1 MRILLR
7 THTCGELNKS
17 HVGENVILSGWVSRI
32 RDLGGIKFIILR
44 DRYGETQIVVNPDS
58 PVYSLAQKLG
68 REYVIQVEGKVNERP
83 EETKTNTSTGEI
95 EVYATKINILSS
107 SEIPPFFPGEKVS
120 EELRLK
126 YRYID
131 LRSEKMKENIILR
144 HKMAQA
150 AREFLNR
157 HGFLEIETPY
167 LTKSTPEGARDF
179 LVPSRLQRGKFYALP
194 QSPQLFKQLLMISG
208 FDKYY
213 QFARC
218 FRDEDL
224 RADRQPEFTQ
234 IDIEMSF
241 VEEEDILNLMEDFIR
256 FVYNSVG
263 IKLPE
268 KFDRLTYEEAMEKY
282 GSDKPDRRFGMELQ
296 DFTQEFVDTEFK
308 VVKNVLDNKGSV
320 KGFITNIPISR
331 KIASEYEE
339 FVKKI
344 GLGGLLWFKVD
355 NGEIISPTAK
365 FLLKNYLQ
373 IKENYNLKNDDVVL
387 LAANENR
394 ETLNEALGALRL
406 NIGRKHFSD
415 KMKSF
420 DALWIVDFPFL
431 EWDKEEERYVARH
444 HPFTLPK
451 NLNESPDK
459 IKAYAYDMVLN
470 GNELGGGSLRIYNKE
485 IQEKVFELIGLS
497 KEEAKEKFGFLLEA
511 LQLGAP
517 PHGGIAFGFD
527 RMAAIASGSD
537 NIRDVIA
544 FPKTASGVCQLTG
557 APSEVSKKQL
567 DELSI
572 MIKKD
577 EVKKNFEE

>member
-1 MRILLR
+1 VRILLR
-7 THTCGELNKS
+7 THTCGELNKK
-17 HVGENVILSGWVSRI
+17 HAGMNVILSGWVSRI

-44 DRYGETQIVVNPDS
+44 DRYGETQVVVNPDS
-58 PVYSLAQKLG
+58 DAYSTAQEIG
-68 REYVIQVEGKVNERP
+68 REFVIQVEGEVRERP
-83 EETKTNTSTGEI
+83 EETKTNTLTGEI
-95 EVYATKINILSS
+95 EVYASKINILSTA
-107 SEIPPFFPGEKVS
+107 EVPPFFPGEKVS
-120 EELRLK
+120 EELRLR

-131 LRSEKMKENIILR
+131 LRSKMMKDNIILR

-150 AREFLNR
+150 AREFLNK
-157 HGFLEIETPY
+157 HGFLEIETPF

-179 LVPSRLQRGKFYALP
+179 LVPSRLQKGKFYALP

-241 VEEEDILNLMEDFIR
+241 VDEEDILKIMEEFIR

-263 IKLPE
+263 INLPE

-282 GSDKPDRRFGMELQ
+282 GSDKPDRRFGMELL
-296 DFTQEFVDTEFK
+296 DFTEEFIDTEFR
-308 VVKNVLDNKGSV
+308 VVKNILEINGSV
-320 KGFITNIPISR
+320 KGFITDIPISR

-339 FVKKI
+339 IVKKF
-344 GLGGLLWFKVD
+344 GLGGLLWFKIENDKV
-355 NGEIISPTAK
+355 ISPTAK
-365 FLLKNYLQ
+365 FLSNNYLKL
-373 IKENYNLKNDDVVL
+373 KEKFKLKEGDVVL
-387 LAANENR
+387 LAAYTNR
-394 ETLNEALGALRL
+394 NVLNEALGTLRL
-406 NIGRKHFSD
+406 KIGKEHFSE

-420 DALWIVDFPFL
+420 DALWVIDFPFL
-431 EWDKEEERYVARH
+431 EWNEEEQRYVARH

-451 NLNESPDK
+451 NLDDSPEN
-459 IKAYAYDMVLN
+459 IKAYAYDMILN
-470 GNELGGGSLRIYNKE
+470 GNELGGGSLRIYNEK

-497 KEEAKEKFGFLLEA
+497 KTEAREKFGFLLDA

-527 RMAAIASGSD
+527 RMVAIASGSD

-557 APSEVSKKQL
+557 APSDVSKMQL
-567 DELSI
+567 EELGIIINNSNR
-572 MIKKD
+572 KNQKD
-577 EVKKNFEE
+577 

>member
-1 MRILLR
+1 VRILLR
-7 THTCGELNKS
+7 THTCGELNKK
-17 HVGENVILSGWVSRI
+17 HAGMNVILSGWVSRI

-44 DRYGETQIVVNPDS
+44 DRYGETQVVVNPDS
-58 PVYSLAQKLG
+58 DAYSTAQEIG
-68 REYVIQVEGKVNERP
+68 REFVIQVEGEVRERP
-83 EETKTNTSTGEI
+83 EETKTNTLTGEI
-95 EVYATKINILSS
+95 EVYASKINILSTA
-107 SEIPPFFPGEKVS
+107 EVPPFFPGEKVS
-120 EELRLK
+120 EELRLR

-131 LRSEKMKENIILR
+131 LRSKMMKDNIILR

-150 AREFLNR
+150 AREFLNK
-157 HGFLEIETPY
+157 HGFLEIETPF

-179 LVPSRLQRGKFYALP
+179 LVPSRLQKGKFYALP

-241 VEEEDILNLMEDFIR
+241 IDEEDILKIMEEFIR

-263 IKLPE
+263 INLPE

-282 GSDKPDRRFGMELQ
+282 GSDKPDRRFGMELL
-296 DFTQEFVDTEFK
+296 DFTEEFIDTEFR
-308 VVKNVLDNKGSV
+308 VVKNILETNGSV
-320 KGFITNIPISR
+320 KGFITDIPISR

-339 FVKKI
+339 IVKKF
-344 GLGGLLWFKVD
+344 GLGGLLWFKIENDKV
-355 NGEIISPTAK
+355 ISPTAK
-365 FLLKNYLQ
+365 FLSNNYLKL
-373 IKENYNLKNDDVVL
+373 KEKFKLKEGDVVL
-387 LAANENR
+387 LAAYTNR
-394 ETLNEALGALRL
+394 NVLNEALGTLRL
-406 NIGRKHFSD
+406 KIGKEHFSE

-420 DALWIVDFPFL
+420 DALWVIDFPFL
-431 EWDKEEERYVARH
+431 EWNEEEQRYVARH

-451 NLNESPDK
+451 NLDDSPEN
-459 IKAYAYDMVLN
+459 IKAYAYDMILN
-470 GNELGGGSLRIYNKE
+470 GNELGGGSLRIYNEK

-497 KEEAKEKFGFLLEA
+497 KTEAREKFGFLLDA

-527 RMAAIASGSD
+527 RMVAIASGSD

-557 APSEVSKKQL
+557 APSDVSKMQL
-567 DELSI
+567 EELGIIINNSNR
-572 MIKKD
+572 KNQKD
-577 EVKKNFEE
+577 

>member
-7 THTCGELNKS
+7 THTCGELNKK
-17 HVGENVILSGWVSRI
+17 HAGMNVILSGWVSRI

-44 DRYGETQIVVNPDS
+44 DRYGETQVVVNPDS
-58 PVYSLAQKLG
+58 DAYSTAQEIG
-68 REYVIQVEGKVNERP
+68 REFVIQVEGEVRERP
-83 EETKTNTSTGEI
+83 EETKTNTLTGEI
-95 EVYATKINILSS
+95 EVYASKINILSTA
-107 SEIPPFFPGEKVS
+107 EVPPFFPGEKVS
-120 EELRLK
+120 EELRLR

-131 LRSEKMKENIILR
+131 LRSKMMKDNIILR

-150 AREFLNR
+150 AREFLNK
-157 HGFLEIETPY
+157 HGFLEIETPF

-179 LVPSRLQRGKFYALP
+179 LVPSRLQKGKFYALP

-241 VEEEDILNLMEDFIR
+241 IDEEDILKIMEEFIR

-263 IKLPE
+263 INLPE

-282 GSDKPDRRFGMELQ
+282 GSDKPDRRFGMELL
-296 DFTQEFVDTEFK
+296 DFTEEFIDTEFR
-308 VVKNVLDNKGSV
+308 VVKNILETNGSV
-320 KGFITNIPISR
+320 KGFITDIPISR

-339 FVKKI
+339 IVKKF
-344 GLGGLLWFKVD
+344 GLGGLLWFKIENDKV
-355 NGEIISPTAK
+355 ISPTAK
-365 FLLKNYLQ
+365 FLSNNYLKL
-373 IKENYNLKNDDVVL
+373 KEKFKLKEGDVVL
-387 LAANENR
+387 LAAYTNR
-394 ETLNEALGALRL
+394 NVLNEALGTLRL
-406 NIGRKHFSD
+406 KIGKEHFSE

-420 DALWIVDFPFL
+420 DALWVIDFPFL
-431 EWDKEEERYVARH
+431 EWNEEEQRYVARH

-451 NLNESPDK
+451 NLDDSPEN
-459 IKAYAYDMVLN
+459 IKAYAYDMILN
-470 GNELGGGSLRIYNKE
+470 GNELGGGSLRIYNEK

-497 KEEAKEKFGFLLEA
+497 KTEAREKFGFLLDA

-527 RMAAIASGSD
+527 RMVAIASGSD

-557 APSEVSKKQL
+557 APSDVSKMQL
-567 DELSI
+567 EELGIIINNSNR
-572 MIKKD
+572 KNQKD
-577 EVKKNFEE
+577 

>member
-1 MRILLR
+1 MLR
-7 THTCGELNKS
+7 THTCGELNKK
-17 HVGENVILSGWVSRI
+17 HAGMNVILSGWVSRI

-44 DRYGETQIVVNPDS
+44 DRYGETQVVVNPDS
-58 PVYSLAQKLG
+58 DAYSTAQEIG
-68 REYVIQVEGKVNERP
+68 REFVIQVEGEVRERP
-83 EETKTNTSTGEI
+83 EETKTNTLTGEI
-95 EVYATKINILSS
+95 EVYASKINILSTA
-107 SEIPPFFPGEKVS
+107 EVPPFFPGEKVS
-120 EELRLK
+120 EELRLR

-131 LRSEKMKENIILR
+131 LRSKMMKDNIILR

-150 AREFLNR
+150 AREFLNK
-157 HGFLEIETPY
+157 HGFLEIETPF

-179 LVPSRLQRGKFYALP
+179 LVPSRLQKGKFYALP

-241 VEEEDILNLMEDFIR
+241 VDEEDILKIMEEFIR

-263 IKLPE
+263 INLPE

-282 GSDKPDRRFGMELQ
+282 GSDKPDRRFGMELL
-296 DFTQEFVDTEFK
+296 DFTEEFIDTEFR
-308 VVKNVLDNKGSV
+308 VVKNILETNGSV
-320 KGFITNIPISR
+320 KGFITDIPISR

-339 FVKKI
+339 IVKKF
-344 GLGGLLWFKVD
+344 GLGGLLWFKIENDKV
-355 NGEIISPTAK
+355 ISPTAK
-365 FLLKNYLQ
+365 FLSNNYLKL
-373 IKENYNLKNDDVVL
+373 KEKFKLKEGDVVL
-387 LAANENR
+387 LAAYTNR
-394 ETLNEALGALRL
+394 NVLNEALGTLRL
-406 NIGRKHFSD
+406 KIGKEYFSE

-420 DALWIVDFPFL
+420 DALWVIDFPFL
-431 EWDKEEERYVARH
+431 EWNEEEQRYVARH

-451 NLNESPDK
+451 NLDDSPEN
-459 IKAYAYDMVLN
+459 IKAYAYDMILN
-470 GNELGGGSLRIYNKE
+470 GNELGGGSLRIYNEK

-497 KEEAKEKFGFLLEA
+497 KTEAREKFGFLLDA

-527 RMAAIASGSD
+527 RMVAIASGSD

-557 APSEVSKKQL
+557 APSDVSKMQL
-567 DELSI
+567 EELGIIINNSNR
-572 MIKKD
+572 KNQKD
-577 EVKKNFEE
+577 

>member
-1 MRILLR
+1 VRILLR
-7 THTCGELNKS
+7 THTCGELNKK
-17 HVGENVILSGWVSRI
+17 HAGMNVILSGWVSRI

-44 DRYGETQIVVNPDS
+44 DRYGETQVVVNPDS
-58 PVYSLAQKLG
+58 DAYSTAQEIG
-68 REYVIQVEGKVNERP
+68 REFVIQVEGEVRERP
-83 EETKTNTSTGEI
+83 EETKTNTLTGEI
-95 EVYATKINILSS
+95 EVYASKINILSTA
-107 SEIPPFFPGEKVS
+107 EVPPFFPGEKVS
-120 EELRLK
+120 EELRLR

-131 LRSEKMKENIILR
+131 LRSKMMKDNIILR

-150 AREFLNR
+150 AREFLNK
-157 HGFLEIETPY
+157 HGFLEIETPF

-179 LVPSRLQRGKFYALP
+179 LVPSRLQKGKFYALP

-241 VEEEDILNLMEDFIR
+241 VDEEDILKIMEEFIR

-263 IKLPE
+263 INLPE

-282 GSDKPDRRFGMELQ
+282 GSDKPDRRFGMELL
-296 DFTQEFVDTEFK
+296 DFTEEFIDTEFR
-308 VVKNVLDNKGSV
+308 VVKNILETNGSV
-320 KGFITNIPISR
+320 KGFITDIPISR

-339 FVKKI
+339 IVKKF
-344 GLGGLLWFKVD
+344 GLGGLLWFKIENDKV
-355 NGEIISPTAK
+355 ISPTAK
-365 FLLKNYLQ
+365 FLSNNYLKL
-373 IKENYNLKNDDVVL
+373 KEKFKLKEGDVVL
-387 LAANENR
+387 LAAYTNR
-394 ETLNEALGALRL
+394 NVLNEALGTLRL
-406 NIGRKHFSD
+406 KIGKEHFSE

-420 DALWIVDFPFL
+420 DALWVIDFPFL
-431 EWDKEEERYVARH
+431 EWNEEEQRYVARH

-451 NLNESPDK
+451 NLDDSPEN
-459 IKAYAYDMVLN
+459 IKAYAYDMILN
-470 GNELGGGSLRIYNKE
+470 GNELGGGSLRIYNEK

-497 KEEAKEKFGFLLEA
+497 KTEAREKFGFLLDA

-527 RMAAIASGSD
+527 RMVAIASGSD

-557 APSEVSKKQL
+557 APSDVSKMQL
-567 DELSI
+567 EELGIIINNSNR
-572 MIKKD
+572 KNQKD
-577 EVKKNFEE
+577 

>member
-1 MRILLR
+1 VRILLR
-7 THTCGELNKS
+7 THTCGELNKK
-17 HVGENVILSGWVSRI
+17 HAGMNVILSGWVSRI

-44 DRYGETQIVVNPDS
+44 DRYGETQVVVNPDS
-58 PVYSLAQKLG
+58 DAYSTAQEIG
-68 REYVIQVEGKVNERP
+68 REFVIQVEGEVRERP
-83 EETKTNTSTGEI
+83 EETKTNTLTGEI
-95 EVYATKINILSS
+95 EVYASKINILSTA
-107 SEIPPFFPGEKVS
+107 EVPPFFPGEKVS
-120 EELRLK
+120 EELRLR

-131 LRSEKMKENIILR
+131 LRSKMMKDNIILR

-150 AREFLNR
+150 AREFLNK
-157 HGFLEIETPY
+157 HGFLEIETPF

-179 LVPSRLQRGKFYALP
+179 LVPSRLQKGKFYALP

-241 VEEEDILNLMEDFIR
+241 VDEEDILKIMEEFIR

-263 IKLPE
+263 INLPE

-282 GSDKPDRRFGMELQ
+282 GSDKPDRRFGMELL
-296 DFTQEFVDTEFK
+296 DFTEEFIDTEFR
-308 VVKNVLDNKGSV
+308 VVKNILETNGSV
-320 KGFITNIPISR
+320 KGFITDIPISR

-339 FVKKI
+339 IVKKF
-344 GLGGLLWFKVD
+344 GLGGLLWFKIENDKV
-355 NGEIISPTAK
+355 ISPTAK
-365 FLLKNYLQ
+365 FLSNNYLKL
-373 IKENYNLKNDDVVL
+373 KEKFKLKEGDVVL
-387 LAANENR
+387 LAAYTNR
-394 ETLNEALGALRL
+394 NVLNEALGTLRL
-406 NIGRKHFSD
+406 KIGKEYFSE

-420 DALWIVDFPFL
+420 DALWVIDFPFL
-431 EWDKEEERYVARH
+431 EWNEEEQRYVARH

-451 NLNESPDK
+451 NLDDSPEN
-459 IKAYAYDMVLN
+459 IKAYAYDMILN
-470 GNELGGGSLRIYNKE
+470 GNELGGGSLRIYNEK

-497 KEEAKEKFGFLLEA
+497 KTEAREKFGFLLDA

-527 RMAAIASGSD
+527 RMVAIASGSD

-557 APSEVSKKQL
+557 APSDVSKMQL
-567 DELSI
+567 EELGIIINNSNR
-572 MIKKD
+572 KNQKD
-577 EVKKNFEE
+577 

>member
-1 MRILLR
+1 VRILLR
-7 THTCGELNKS
+7 THTCGELNKK
-17 HVGENVILSGWVSRI
+17 HAGMNVILSGWVSRI

-44 DRYGETQIVVNPDS
+44 DRYGETQVVVNPDS
-58 PVYSLAQKLG
+58 DAYSTAQEIG
-68 REYVIQVEGKVNERP
+68 REFVIQVEGEVRERP
-83 EETKTNTSTGEI
+83 EETKTNTLTGEI
-95 EVYATKINILSS
+95 EIYASKINILSTA
-107 SEIPPFFPGEKVS
+107 EVPPFFPGEKVS

-131 LRSEKMKENIILR
+131 LRSKMMKDNIILR

-150 AREFLNR
+150 AREFLNK
-157 HGFLEIETPY
+157 HGFLEIETPF

-179 LVPSRLQRGKFYALP
+179 LVPSRLQKGKFYALP

-241 VEEEDILNLMEDFIR
+241 IDEEDILKIMEEFIR

-263 IKLPE
+263 INLPE

-282 GSDKPDRRFGMELQ
+282 GSDKPDRRFGMELL
-296 DFTQEFVDTEFK
+296 DFTEEFIDTEFR
-308 VVKNVLDNKGSV
+308 VVKNILEINGSV
-320 KGFITNIPISR
+320 KGFITDIPISR

-339 FVKKI
+339 IVKKF
-344 GLGGLLWFKVD
+344 GLGGLLWFKIENDKV
-355 NGEIISPTAK
+355 ISPTAK
-365 FLLKNYLQ
+365 FLSNNYLKL
-373 IKENYNLKNDDVVL
+373 KEKFKLKEGDVVL
-387 LAANENR
+387 LAAYTNR
-394 ETLNEALGALRL
+394 NVLNEALGTLRL
-406 NIGRKHFSD
+406 KIGKEHFSE

-420 DALWIVDFPFL
+420 DALWVIDFPFL
-431 EWDKEEERYVARH
+431 EWNEEEQRYVARH

-451 NLNESPDK
+451 NLDDSPEN
-459 IKAYAYDMVLN
+459 IKAYAYDMILN
-470 GNELGGGSLRIYNKE
+470 GNELGGGSLRIYNEK

-497 KEEAKEKFGFLLEA
+497 KTEAREKFGFLLDA

-527 RMAAIASGSD
+527 RMVAIASGSD

-557 APSEVSKKQL
+557 APSDVSKMQL
-567 DELSI
+567 EELGIIINNSN
-572 MIKKD
+572 KKSQKD
-577 EVKKNFEE
+577 

>member
-1 MRILLR
+1 MLR
-7 THTCGELNKS
+7 THTCGELNKK
-17 HVGENVILSGWVSRI
+17 HAGMNVILSGWVSRI

-44 DRYGETQIVVNPDS
+44 DRYGETQVVVNPDS
-58 PVYSLAQKLG
+58 DAYSTAQEIG
-68 REYVIQVEGKVNERP
+68 REFVIQVEGEVRERP
-83 EETKTNTSTGEI
+83 EETKTNTLTGEI
-95 EVYATKINILSS
+95 EVYASKINILSTA
-107 SEIPPFFPGEKVS
+107 EVPPFFPGEKVS
-120 EELRLK
+120 EELRLR

-131 LRSEKMKENIILR
+131 LRSKMMKDNIILR

-150 AREFLNR
+150 AREFLNK
-157 HGFLEIETPY
+157 HGFLEIETPF

-179 LVPSRLQRGKFYALP
+179 LVPSRLQKGKFYALP

-241 VEEEDILNLMEDFIR
+241 VDEEDILKIMEEFIR

-263 IKLPE
+263 INLPE

-282 GSDKPDRRFGMELQ
+282 GSDKPDRRFGMELL
-296 DFTQEFVDTEFK
+296 DFTEEFIDTEFR
-308 VVKNVLDNKGSV
+308 VVKNILETNGSV
-320 KGFITNIPISR
+320 KGFITDIPISR

-339 FVKKI
+339 IVKKF
-344 GLGGLLWFKVD
+344 GLGGLLWFKIENDKV
-355 NGEIISPTAK
+355 ISPTAK
-365 FLLKNYLQ
+365 FLSNNYLKL
-373 IKENYNLKNDDVVL
+373 KEKFKLKEGDVVL
-387 LAANENR
+387 LAAYTNR
-394 ETLNEALGALRL
+394 NVLNEALGTLRL
-406 NIGRKHFSD
+406 KIGKEHFSE

-420 DALWIVDFPFL
+420 DALWVIDFPFL
-431 EWDKEEERYVARH
+431 EWNEEEQRYVARH

-451 NLNESPDK
+451 NLDDSPEN
-459 IKAYAYDMVLN
+459 IKAYAYDMILN
-470 GNELGGGSLRIYNKE
+470 GNELGGGSLRIYNEK

-497 KEEAKEKFGFLLEA
+497 KTEAREKFGFLLDA

-527 RMAAIASGSD
+527 RMVAIASGSD

-557 APSEVSKKQL
+557 APSDVSKMQL
-567 DELSI
+567 EELGIIINNSNR
-572 MIKKD
+572 KNQKD
-577 EVKKNFEE
+577 

>member
-7 THTCGELNKS
+7 THTCGELNKK
-17 HVGENVILSGWVSRI
+17 HAGMNVILSGWVSRI

-44 DRYGETQIVVNPDS
+44 DRYGETQVVVNPDS
-58 PVYSLAQKLG
+58 DAYSTAQEIG
-68 REYVIQVEGKVNERP
+68 REFVIQVEGEVRERP
-83 EETKTNTSTGEI
+83 EETKTNTLTGEI
-95 EVYATKINILSS
+95 EVYASKINILSTA
-107 SEIPPFFPGEKVS
+107 EVPPFFPGEKVS
-120 EELRLK
+120 EELRLR

-131 LRSEKMKENIILR
+131 LRSKMMKDNIILR

-150 AREFLNR
+150 AREFLNK
-157 HGFLEIETPY
+157 HGFLEIETPF

-179 LVPSRLQRGKFYALP
+179 LVPSRLQKGKFYALP

-241 VEEEDILNLMEDFIR
+241 VDEEDILKIMEEFIR

-263 IKLPE
+263 INLPE

-282 GSDKPDRRFGMELQ
+282 GSDKPDRRFGMELL
-296 DFTQEFVDTEFK
+296 DFTEEFIDTEFR
-308 VVKNVLDNKGSV
+308 VVKNILETNGSV
-320 KGFITNIPISR
+320 KGFITDIPISR

-339 FVKKI
+339 IVKKF
-344 GLGGLLWFKVD
+344 GLGGLLWFKIENDKV
-355 NGEIISPTAK
+355 ISPTAK
-365 FLLKNYLQ
+365 FLSNNYLKL
-373 IKENYNLKNDDVVL
+373 KEKFKLKEGDVVL
-387 LAANENR
+387 LAAYTNR
-394 ETLNEALGALRL
+394 NVLNEALGTLRL
-406 NIGRKHFSD
+406 KIGKEYFSE

-420 DALWIVDFPFL
+420 DALWVIDFPFL
-431 EWDKEEERYVARH
+431 EWNEEEQRYVARH

-451 NLNESPDK
+451 NLDDSPEN
-459 IKAYAYDMVLN
+459 IKAYAYDMILN
-470 GNELGGGSLRIYNKE
+470 GNELGGGSLRIYNEK

-497 KEEAKEKFGFLLEA
+497 KTEAREKFGFLLDA

-527 RMAAIASGSD
+527 RMVAIASGSD

-557 APSEVSKKQL
+557 APSDVSKMQL
-567 DELSI
+567 EELGIIINNSNR
-572 MIKKD
+572 KNQKD
-577 EVKKNFEE
+577 

>member
-1 MRILLR
+1 VRILLR
-7 THTCGELNKS
+7 THTCGELNKK
-17 HVGENVILSGWVSRI
+17 HAGMNVILSGWVSRI

-44 DRYGETQIVVNPDS
+44 DRYGETQVVVNPDS
-58 PVYSLAQKLG
+58 DAYSTAQEIG
-68 REYVIQVEGKVNERP
+68 REFVIQVEGEVRERP
-83 EETKTNTSTGEI
+83 EETKTNTLTGEI
-95 EVYATKINILSS
+95 EVYASKINILSTA
-107 SEIPPFFPGEKVS
+107 EVPPFFPGEKVS
-120 EELRLK
+120 EELRLR

-131 LRSEKMKENIILR
+131 LRSKMMKDNIILR

-150 AREFLNR
+150 AREFLNK
-157 HGFLEIETPY
+157 HGFLEIETPF

-179 LVPSRLQRGKFYALP
+179 LVPSRLQKGKFYALP

-241 VEEEDILNLMEDFIR
+241 VDEEDILKIMEEFIR

-263 IKLPE
+263 INLPE

-282 GSDKPDRRFGMELQ
+282 GSDKPDRRFGMELL
-296 DFTQEFVDTEFK
+296 DFTEEFIDTEFR
-308 VVKNVLDNKGSV
+308 VVKNILEINGSV
-320 KGFITNIPISR
+320 KGFITDIPISR

-339 FVKKI
+339 IVKKF
-344 GLGGLLWFKVD
+344 GLGGLLWFKIENDKV
-355 NGEIISPTAK
+355 ISPTAK
-365 FLLKNYLQ
+365 FLSNNYLKL
-373 IKENYNLKNDDVVL
+373 KEKFKLKEGDVVL
-387 LAANENR
+387 LAAYTNR
-394 ETLNEALGALRL
+394 NVLNEALGTLRL
-406 NIGRKHFSD
+406 KIGKEYFSE

-420 DALWIVDFPFL
+420 DALWVIDFPFL
-431 EWDKEEERYVARH
+431 EWNEEEQRYVARH

-451 NLNESPDK
+451 NLDDSPEN
-459 IKAYAYDMVLN
+459 IKAYAYDMILN
-470 GNELGGGSLRIYNKE
+470 GNELGGGSLRIYNEK

-497 KEEAKEKFGFLLEA
+497 KTEAREKFGFLLDA

-527 RMAAIASGSD
+527 RMVAIASGSD

-557 APSEVSKKQL
+557 APSDVSKMQL
-567 DELSI
+567 EELGIIINNSNR
-572 MIKKD
+572 KNQKD
-577 EVKKNFEE
+577 

>member
-7 THTCGELNKS
+7 THTCGELNKK
-17 HVGENVILSGWVSRI
+17 HAGMNVILSGWVSRI

-44 DRYGETQIVVNPDS
+44 DRYGETQVVVNPDS
-58 PVYSLAQKLG
+58 DAYSTAQEIG
-68 REYVIQVEGKVNERP
+68 REFVIQVEGEVRERP
-83 EETKTNTSTGEI
+83 EETKTNTLTGEI
-95 EVYATKINILSS
+95 EVYASKINILSTA
-107 SEIPPFFPGEKVS
+107 EVPPFFPGEKVS
-120 EELRLK
+120 EELRLR

-131 LRSEKMKENIILR
+131 LRSKMMKDNIILR

-150 AREFLNR
+150 AREFLNK
-157 HGFLEIETPY
+157 HGFLEIETPF

-179 LVPSRLQRGKFYALP
+179 LVPSRLQKGKFYALP

-241 VEEEDILNLMEDFIR
+241 IDEEDILKIMEEFIR

-263 IKLPE
+263 INLPE

-282 GSDKPDRRFGMELQ
+282 GSDKPDRRFGMELL
-296 DFTQEFVDTEFK
+296 DFTEEFIDTEFR
-308 VVKNVLDNKGSV
+308 VVKNILEINGSV
-320 KGFITNIPISR
+320 KGFITDIPISR

-339 FVKKI
+339 IVKKF
-344 GLGGLLWFKVD
+344 GLGGLLWFKIENDKV
-355 NGEIISPTAK
+355 ISPTAK
-365 FLLKNYLQ
+365 FLSNNYLKL
-373 IKENYNLKNDDVVL
+373 KEKFKLKEGDVVL
-387 LAANENR
+387 LAAYTNR
-394 ETLNEALGALRL
+394 NVLNEALGTLRL
-406 NIGRKHFSD
+406 KIGKEHFSE

-420 DALWIVDFPFL
+420 DALWVIDFPFL
-431 EWDKEEERYVARH
+431 EWNEEEQRYVARH

-451 NLNESPDK
+451 NLDDSPEN
-459 IKAYAYDMVLN
+459 IKAYAYDMILN
-470 GNELGGGSLRIYNKE
+470 GNELGGGSLRIYNEK

-497 KEEAKEKFGFLLEA
+497 KTEAREKFGFLLDA

-527 RMAAIASGSD
+527 RMVAIASGSD

-557 APSEVSKKQL
+557 APSDVSKMQL
-567 DELSI
+567 EELGIIINNSNR
-572 MIKKD
+572 KNQKD
-577 EVKKNFEE
+577 

>member
-7 THTCGELNKS
+7 THTCGELNKK
-17 HVGENVILSGWVSRI
+17 HAGMNVILSGWVSRI

-44 DRYGETQIVVNPDS
+44 DRYGETQVVVNPDS
-58 PVYSLAQKLG
+58 DAYSTAQEIG
-68 REYVIQVEGKVNERP
+68 REFVIQVEGEVRERP
-83 EETKTNTSTGEI
+83 EETKTNTLTGEI
-95 EVYATKINILSS
+95 EVYASKINILSTA
-107 SEIPPFFPGEKVS
+107 EVPPFFPGEKVS
-120 EELRLK
+120 EELRLR

-131 LRSEKMKENIILR
+131 LRSKMMKDNIILR

-150 AREFLNR
+150 AREFLNK
-157 HGFLEIETPY
+157 HGFLEIETPF

-179 LVPSRLQRGKFYALP
+179 LVPSRLQKGKFYALP

-241 VEEEDILNLMEDFIR
+241 IDEEDILKIMEEFIR

-263 IKLPE
+263 INLPK

-282 GSDKPDRRFGMELQ
+282 GSDKPDRRFGMELL
-296 DFTQEFVDTEFK
+296 DFTEEFIDTEFR
-308 VVKNVLDNKGSV
+308 VVKNILETNGSV
-320 KGFITNIPISR
+320 KGFITDIPISR

-339 FVKKI
+339 IVKKF
-344 GLGGLLWFKVD
+344 GLGGLLWFKIENDKV
-355 NGEIISPTAK
+355 ISPTAK
-365 FLLKNYLQ
+365 FLSNNYLKL
-373 IKENYNLKNDDVVL
+373 KEKFKLKEGDVVL
-387 LAANENR
+387 LAAYTNR
-394 ETLNEALGALRL
+394 NVLNEALGTLRL
-406 NIGRKHFSD
+406 KIGKEHFSE

-420 DALWIVDFPFL
+420 DALWVIDFPFL
-431 EWDKEEERYVARH
+431 EWNEEEQRYVARH

-451 NLNESPDK
+451 NLDDSPEN
-459 IKAYAYDMVLN
+459 IKAYAYDMILN
-470 GNELGGGSLRIYNKE
+470 GNELGGGSLRIYNEK

-497 KEEAKEKFGFLLEA
+497 KTEAREKFGFLLDA

-527 RMAAIASGSD
+527 RMVAIASGSD

-557 APSEVSKKQL
+557 APSDVSKMQL
-567 DELSI
+567 EELGIIINNSNR
-572 MIKKD
+572 KNQKD
-577 EVKKNFEE
+577 